1 MKPVLRLVVG
11 SKNPDKVAEI
21 ESVLEET
28 QLDVLIARGFDWPDI
43 EETGETLEANAR
55 QKARMVAA
63 ATGLAALA
71 DDTGLEVAALGGAP
85 GVKTARYSGPAA
97 TYGDNVARLLVDLK
111 DEADRRAIFRTVVA
125 LVRPDGIEVTAEG
138 ILEGRIAQMPRGTF
152 GFGYDPVFEVDGQ
165 TLAEMSPEQ
174 KNLLSHRARA
184 LRSLAL
190 LLAHD

>member
-21 ESVLEET
+21 ESVLEEA
-28 QLDVLIARGFDWPDI
+28 QLDVLIARGLDWPDI
-43 EETGETLEANAR
+43 EETGETLEANALL
-55 QKARMVAA
+55 KARLVAA
-63 ATGLAALA
+63 ATGLPALA
-71 DDTGLEVAALGGAP
+71 DDTGLEVVALGGAP
-85 GVKTARYSGPAA
+85 GVKTARYSGPTA

-111 DEADRRAIFRTVVA
+111 DEADRRATFRTIVA
-125 LVRPDGIEVTAEG
+125 LVRPGGIEITTEG
-138 ILEGRIAQMPRGTF
+138 ILQGRIAETPRGSF

-174 KNLLSHRARA
+174 KNVLSHRARA

-190 LLAHD
+190 VLAND

>member
-28 QLDVLIARGFDWPDI
+28 QLDLLIARGLDWPDV
-43 EETGETLEANAR
+43 EETGETLEANAL
-55 QKARMVAA
+55 QKARMVVA
-63 ATGLAALA
+63 ATRLPALA

-85 GVKTARYSGPAA
+85 GVKTARYSGPTA
-97 TYGDNVARLLVDLK
+97 TYGDNIARLLFDLK
-111 DEADRRAIFRTVVA
+111 DEADRRATFRTVVA
-125 LVRPDGIEVTAEG
+125 LVRPDGVEVTAEG
-138 ILEGRIAQMPRGTF
+138 ILEGRIAQVPRGSF

-190 LLAHD
+190 VLAND